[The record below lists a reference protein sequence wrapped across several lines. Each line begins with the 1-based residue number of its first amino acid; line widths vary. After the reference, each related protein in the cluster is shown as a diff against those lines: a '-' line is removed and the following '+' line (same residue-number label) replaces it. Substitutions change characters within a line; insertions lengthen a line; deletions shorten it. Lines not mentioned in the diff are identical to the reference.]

1 MPEGPEVKRN
11 TDFLNRQL
19 SGKQIEEIKILSG
32 RYTKEK
38 GPFVGYEKML
48 EKMLIISEVLCKGKF
63 IYFKFQDGSSLW
75 STLGMSAAW
84 QKKETK
90 HSRVYIKTNYGN
102 EVFFNDIRNFGT
114 LKYVE
119 TEKELKDKLN
129 TLGPDVLSAYVD
141 TELFKS
147 RLDKKPKWSIAK
159 ALMNQS
165 VVSGIGNYLK
175 AEILYAAKIS
185 PHRLCEDLSL
195 GEIELIA
202 EKSFEITNASYQSGG
217 ATIMTYRD
225 ENNEKG
231 LYSRRFMVYNH
242 KTDPMGNKVIKET
255 TTDKRSTY
263 WVPEIQK

>member
-19 SGKQIEEIKILSG
+19 SGKMFESFSIMSG
-32 RYTKEK
+32 RYERH
-38 GPFVGYEKML
+38 GPFKGYDEML
-48 EKMLIISEVLCKGKF
+48 NRLLIVSEVCCKGKF

-75 STLGMSAAW
+75 CTLGMSAAW
-84 QKKETK
+84 QKSKTK
-90 HSRVYIKTNYGN
+90 HSRFCIKTTYGD

-114 LKYVE
+114 LKYV
-119 TEKELKDKLN
+119 TSEKDLKNKLS
-129 TLGPDVLSAYVD
+129 TLGPDVLSSYVD

-185 PHRLCEDLSL
+185 PHRLCKDLTKK
-195 GEIELIA
+195 EIELIA

-217 ATIMTYRD
+217 ATILTYKD

-242 KTDPMGNKVIKET
+242 KTDPKGNKVIKET
-255 TTDKRSTY
+255 TEDKRSTY

>member
-11 TDFLNRQL
+11 TDFLNREL
-19 SGKQIEEIKILSG
+19 SGKMFEHLQILSG
-32 RYTKEK
+32 RYKTH
-38 GPFVGYEKML
+38 GPFSGYEKMIG
-48 EKMLIISEVLCKGKF
+48 KMLIVSEVCCKGKF

-75 STLGMSAAW
+75 STLGMSASW
-84 QKKETK
+84 QKKATK
-90 HSRVYIKTNYGN
+90 HSRVHIKTNYGN
-102 EVFFNDIRNFGT
+102 EVYFNDIRNFGT

-119 TEKELKDKLN
+119 TEKELQDKLN
-129 TLGPDVLSAYVD
+129 TLGPDVLSSYVD
-141 TELFKS
+141 TELFKNC
-147 RLDKKPKWSIAK
+147 LDKKPKWSIAK

-185 PHRLCEDLSL
+185 PHRLCKDLTKD
-195 GEIELIA
+195 EVELIA
-202 EKSFEITNASYQSGG
+202 EKSFEITNASYRSGG

-242 KTDPMGNKVIKET
+242 KTDPKGNKVIKET

>member
-19 SGKQIEEIKILSG
+19 SGKMLESFAIMSG
-32 RYTKEK
+32 RYERH
-38 GPFVGYEKML
+38 GPFKGYDDMSKRT
-48 EKMLIISEVLCKGKF
+48 LIVSEVCCKGKF

-75 STLGMSAAW
+75 CTLGMSAAW

-90 HSRVYIKTNYGN
+90 HSRFYIKTSYGN

-114 LKYVE
+114 LKYV
-119 TEKELKDKLN
+119 TTDKELKDKLS
-129 TLGPDVLSAYVD
+129 TLGPDVLNSYVD
-141 TELFKS
+141 TELYKK

-159 ALMNQS
+159 AIMNQS

-185 PHRLCEDLSL
+185 PHRLCKDLTKD
-195 GEIELIA
+195 EIKLIA

-217 ATIMTYRD
+217 ATILTYRD
-225 ENNEKG
+225 ENDEKG

-242 KTDPMGNKVIKET
+242 KTDPKGNTVIKET

-263 WVPEIQK
+263 WVPAIQK

>member
-11 TDFLNRQL
+11 TDFLNREL
-19 SGKQIEEIKILSG
+19 SGKLFEKLEILSG
-32 RYTKEK
+32 RYKTH
-38 GPFVGYEKML
+38 GPFVGFEKMVG
-48 EKMLIISEVLCKGKF
+48 KMLVVSKVCCKGKF
-63 IYFKFQDGSSLW
+63 IYFQFQDGASLW
-75 STLGMSAAW
+75 STLGMSASW
-84 QKKETK
+84 QKKQTK
-90 HSRVYIKTNYGN
+90 HSRLRIKTTYGN

-114 LKYVE
+114 LKYVT
-119 TEKELKDKLN
+119 TEKELNEKLN
-129 TLGPDVLSAYVD
+129 TLGPDVLSSYVD
-141 TELFKS
+141 TELFKK

-159 ALMNQS
+159 ALMNQT

-185 PHRLCEDLSL
+185 PHRLCKDLTIK
-195 GEIELIA
+195 EIELIA

-242 KTDPMGNKVIKET
+242 KTDPKGNKVIKET

>member
-11 TDFLNRQL
+11 TDFLNREL
-19 SGKQIEEIKILSG
+19 TGGMIEKVEIQSG
-32 RYTKEK
+32 RYKK
-38 GPFVGYEKML
+38 HGPFKNFDEMISRT
-48 EKMLIISEVLCKGKF
+48 LIISEVCCKGKF
-63 IYFKFQDGSSLW
+63 IYFKFQDGTSLW
-75 STLGMSAAW
+75 CTLGMSASW

-90 HSRVYIKTNYGN
+90 HSRFYIKTSYGN
-102 EVFFNDIRNFGT
+102 EVYFNDIRNFGT
-114 LKYVE
+114 LKYVI
-119 TEKELKDKLN
+119 TEKELNDKLK
-129 TLGPDVLSAYVD
+129 TLGPDVLSSYVD
-141 TELFKS
+141 TELFKT

-185 PHRLCEDLSL
+185 PHRLCKDLTKD
-195 GEIELIA
+195 EIELIA

-242 KTDPMGNKVIKET
+242 KTDPKGNKVIKET